1 VAPHVLRRARRAL
14 SRREYPVVPAHVGR
28 LDYGGAEI
36 LVGVTSRSELMSRL
50 RPAAKE
56 PWTVAWIERSLRPGD
71 VLWDV
76 GANIGSYSLIAASVG
91 AASLGR
97 EAAKVVAVEP
107 AFANYGALC
116 DNVLV
121 NGFEEIVVPLPVLLG
136 DRTGLVTI
144 GYRDAAAGAAE
155 HEVGGKGLPTL
166 AYRFDDL
173 VESTGLPAPTLLKI
187 DVDGAEAAV
196 LAGAAGTLRRPEL
209 RSVLVEIERVGGD
222 HVAGVLSAGG
232 FELVERV
239 DERDGERLQN
249 VWYGIFERG

>member
-1 VAPHVLRRARRAL
+1 M
-14 SRREYPVVPAHVGR
+14 VPAHVGR

-56 PWTVAWIERSLRPGD
+56 PWTVGWIERSVRPGD

-76 GANIGSYSLIAASVG
+76 GANIGAYSLIAASL
-91 AASLGR
+91 SR
-97 EAAKVVAVEP
+97 EATQVVAVEP
-107 AFANYGALC
+107 AFANFGALS
-116 DNVLV
+116 DNVLL
-121 NGFEEIVVPLPVLLG
+121 NGFQDVVVPLPVLLG

-155 HEVGGKGLPTL
+155 HEVGGNGLRTL

-173 VESTGLPAPTLLKI
+173 VQAIGLPAPTLLKI

-209 RSVLVEIERVGGD
+209 RSVLVEIARVGGD
-222 HVAGVLSAGG
+222 QVAGVLSEGG

-249 VWYGIFERG
+249 VWYGVFERG